1 MMLSEESG
9 KSGRVISFFEA
20 VKPGQKLRYWCIKN
34 SLAMLVIGK
43 QLKRCSD
50 GLALARGWHL
60 RGRDAGEGAMLDGAI
75 LRGS

>member
-1 MMLSEESG
+1 MMLSRGERQEWPG
-9 KSGRVISFFEA
+9 HKFFEA

-50 GLALARGWHL
+50 GLALARAWRW
-60 RGRDAGEGAMLDGAI
+60 RGRDAGEGAMLGGA
-75 LRGS
+75 LLGWL